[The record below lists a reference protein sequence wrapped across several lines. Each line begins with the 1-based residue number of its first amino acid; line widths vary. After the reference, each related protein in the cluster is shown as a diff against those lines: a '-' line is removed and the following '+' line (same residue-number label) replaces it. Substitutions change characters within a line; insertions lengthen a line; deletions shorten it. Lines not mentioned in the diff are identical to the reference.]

1 MTPLAVAHLTNSL
14 LYSLQTVAFAYLYVS
29 RRERAVGL
37 WTCASALLLTWSL
50 AGLAGQL
57 LDPFPVPETALLLLL
72 VGAATCLG
80 DGTMRLVGLSLPRGS
95 WLLSTSCAVWAIG
108 ATAAGTDTMVASVPT
123 GLWVPVLFIWVGV
136 KLVRSRHGRTVGGR
150 SAAIALVLWGLHLA
164 NYPLLRDVAW
174 FAPVGFAVA
183 GVIDI
188 VVVLGLLAL
197 HFERAKERAGQLQT
211 ELARARKL
219 EAIGRITGGI
229 AHDFNNLLTVIVSGT
244 QLVSRSER
252 VGERDRKL
260 LSNVLEASKRASS
273 LTEQLL
279 VFSRKRVGEPR
290 VIDATKRVREIEKLS
305 CAMLGDSIVLRM
317 TMPEEPLAVK
327 LDPAQ
332 FHQIVL
338 NLVVNAR
345 EAMSD
350 GGTLTVQ
357 LRRAATDEVATDD
370 ELVSGRW
377 VALEVTD
384 TGTGMPA
391 ETVDRAFEP
400 FFSTKSSGSGTGLG
414 LAIVHG
420 IVTQAGGRIHLDSH
434 EGIGTTFL
442 LFFPEADPRRI
453 VPEPREEPIVAS
465 GTILIAEDEPLLR
478 SVARD
483 ILESAGYTVLDAF
496 DGARALQVFEDE
508 SERFDAVVSDI
519 VMPSMNGYELAKR
532 LREREPMLP
541 IVLTSGYPD
550 RITAEPEPLDPP
562 TQFLAK
568 PYTPEDLLDA
578 VRRAQRE
585 VASYA
590 KRRSGQGTSA

>member
-1 MTPLAVAHLTNSL
+1 MTPLAVAHLANSL
-14 LYSLQTVAFAYLYVS
+14 LYLLQTLAFAYLYAS

-72 VGAATCLG
+72 VGSATCLG

-95 WLLSTSCAVWAIG
+95 WLISMGCALWAIG
-108 ATAAGTDTMVASVPT
+108 ATAAGADTLVASVPT
-123 GLWVPVLFIWVGV
+123 GLWLPVLFIAVGV
-136 KLVRSRHGRTVGGR
+136 KLVRSRQGRTVGGR
-150 SAAIALVLWGLHLA
+150 SAAIALVLWGLHFA

-174 FAPVGFAVA
+174 FAPVGFSIA

-197 HFERAKERAGQLQT
+197 HFERAQERAGQLQT

-229 AHDFNNLLTVIVSGT
+229 AHDFNNLLTVIVAGT
-244 QLVSRSER
+244 QLVSRSGR
-252 VGERDRKL
+252 VGERDRRL

-273 LTEQLL
+273 LTQQLL
-279 VFSRKRVGEPR
+279 VFSRKRGGEPR

-305 CAMLGDSIVLRM
+305 GALLGESIVLRM
-317 TMPEEPLAVK
+317 IMPEEPLAVN

-345 EAMSD
+345 EAMPD

-357 LRRAATDEVATDD
+357 LRRAELDELATDD
-370 ELVSGRW
+370 ALVSGRW
-377 VALEVTD
+377 LAIEVTD

-391 ETVDRAFEP
+391 EVVERAFEP

-420 IVTQAGGRIHLDSH
+420 IVTQAGGRIHVDSH

-442 LFFPEADPRRI
+442 LLFPEADPRRI

-465 GTILIAEDEPLLR
+465 GTVLIAEDEPLLR
-478 SVARD
+478 RVARD
-483 ILESAGYTVLDAF
+483 ILESAGYTVSDAP
-496 DGARALQVFEDE
+496 DGAQALQMFEGE
-508 SERFDAVVSDI
+508 PERFHAVVSDI
-519 VMPSMNGYELAKR
+519 VMPAMNGYELAKQ
-532 LREREPMLP
+532 LRERNPMLP

-562 TQFLAK
+562 CQFLAK
-568 PYTPEDLLDA
+568 PYTPEDLAAA

-585 VASYA
+585 VASFA
-590 KRRSGQGTSA
+590 KRRAAQQISS